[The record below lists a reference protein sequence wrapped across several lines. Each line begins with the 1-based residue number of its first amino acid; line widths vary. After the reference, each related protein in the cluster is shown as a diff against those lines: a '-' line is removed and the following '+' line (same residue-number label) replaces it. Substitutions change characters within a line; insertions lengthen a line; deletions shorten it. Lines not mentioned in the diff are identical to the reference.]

1 MRQIGQSTLADFSKD
16 DSSEPWHEKN
26 RARQISGGKIMYKTL
41 TALGAPHALS
51 VLRIY
56 TGLLLLAHGT
66 AKILGFPAVPSFA
79 KVQISSLIGVSGLIE
94 LIGGALFTVG
104 LFTRPVAFIL
114 SGFAAVAYFMV
125 SAPKGFHPILNN
137 GELASLFSFVFIY
150 FVFAGP
156 GPWSIDAMMKR
167 E

>member
-1 MRQIGQSTLADFSKD
+1 
-16 DSSEPWHEKN
+16 
-26 RARQISGGKIMYKTL
+26 MYETL
-41 TALGAPHALS
+41 TAWAPRALS

-79 KVQISSLIGVSGLIE
+79 NVQINSLIGVSGLIE
-94 LIGGALFTVG
+94 LIGGTLFTVG

-114 SGFAAVAYFMV
+114 SGFAAVAYFLV
-125 SAPKGFHPILNN
+125 SAPKGFYPILNN
-137 GELASLFSFVFIY
+137 GELPSLFSFVFIF

-156 GPWSIDAMMKR
+156 GPWSLDAMLKR

>member
-1 MRQIGQSTLADFSKD
+1 
-16 DSSEPWHEKN
+16 
-26 RARQISGGKIMYKTL
+26 MYRTL
-41 TALGAPHALS
+41 TAWAPHALS

-56 TGLLLLAHGT
+56 TGLLLFAHGT

-79 KVQISSLIGVSGLIE
+79 KVQIGSLVGASGLIE
-94 LIGGALFTVG
+94 LIGGALFTIG

-137 GELASLFSFVFIY
+137 GELPSLFSFVFIY
-150 FVFAGP
+150 FVFSGP
-156 GPWSIDAMMKR
+156 GPWSLDATLDLER

>member
-1 MRQIGQSTLADFSKD
+1 
-16 DSSEPWHEKN
+16 
-26 RARQISGGKIMYKTL
+26 MYETL
-41 TALGAPHALS
+41 TAWTPRALS

-79 KVQISSLIGVSGLIE
+79 NVQINSLIGVSGLIE
-94 LIGGALFTVG
+94 LIGGTLFTVG

-114 SGFAAVAYFMV
+114 SGFAAVAYFLV
-125 SAPKGFHPILNN
+125 SAPKGFYPILNN
-137 GELASLFSFVFIY
+137 GELPSLFSFVFIY

-156 GPWSIDAMMKR
+156 GPWSLDAMLKR

>member
-1 MRQIGQSTLADFSKD
+1 MYETLAA
-16 DSSEPWHEKN
+16 W
-26 RARQISGGKIMYKTL
+26 
-41 TALGAPHALS
+41 APRVLS

-56 TGLLLLAHGT
+56 AGLLLFAHGT
-66 AKILGFPAVPSFA
+66 AKILGFPAVSSFA
-79 KVQISSLIGVSGLIE
+79 NVQMNSLVGASGLIE

-137 GELASLFSFVFIY
+137 GELASVFSFVFLY
-150 FVFAGP
+150 FVFSGP
-156 GPWSIDAMMKR
+156 GPWSLDATTGRK
-167 E
+167 

>member
-1 MRQIGQSTLADFSKD
+1 MNETLAA
-16 DSSEPWHEKN
+16 W
-26 RARQISGGKIMYKTL
+26 
-41 TALGAPHALS
+41 APRVLS

-56 TGLLLLAHGT
+56 TGVLLFAHGT

-79 KVQISSLIGVSGLIE
+79 NVHINSLTGASGLIE

-125 SAPKGFHPILNN
+125 SAPKGFYPILNQ
-137 GELASLFSFVFIY
+137 GEVASLLSFVCFY

-156 GPWSIDAMMKR
+156 GPWSLDAMMGRK
-167 E
+167 

>member
-1 MRQIGQSTLADFSKD
+1 MNETLAA
-16 DSSEPWHEKN
+16 WAQ
-26 RARQISGGKIMYKTL
+26 RI
-41 TALGAPHALS
+41 LS

-79 KVQISSLIGVSGLIE
+79 NVQINSLTGTSGIIE
-94 LIGGALFTVG
+94 LIGGVLFTIG
-104 LFTRPVAFIL
+104 LLTRPVAFIL
-114 SGFAAVAYFMV
+114 SGFAAAAYFMV
-125 SAPKGFHPILNN
+125 SAPKGFYPILNQ
-137 GELASLFSFVFIY
+137 GEVASLLSFVFFY

-156 GPWSIDAMMKR
+156 GSWSLDARMKR

>member
-1 MRQIGQSTLADFSKD
+1 MILTAGTRNET
-16 DSSEPWHEKN
+16 
-26 RARQISGGKIMYKTL
+26 SGGNIMHETL
-41 TALGAPHALS
+41 TVWAPRALS

-79 KVQISSLIGVSGLIE
+79 NVQINSLTGASGLIE
-94 LIGGALFTVG
+94 LIGGALFTIG

-137 GELASLFSFVFIY
+137 GALPSLFSFVVLY
-150 FVFAGP
+150 FFFAGP
-156 GPWSIDAMMKR
+156 GSSDVDAMTKPHC
-167 E
+167 EGAT

>member
-1 MRQIGQSTLADFSKD
+1 MIINYNHLLRRSAAGFLSALYGTTRPRKK
-16 DSSEPWHEKN
+16 SE
-26 RARQISGGKIMYKTL
+26 GTTMYKTI
-41 TALGAPHALS
+41 TAGAPHALS

-56 TGLLLLAHGT
+56 TGLLLLEHGT
-66 AKILGFPAVPSFA
+66 AKILGFPAVASFA
-79 KVQISSLIGVSGLIE
+79 KVELGSLVGASGLIE
-94 LIGGALFTVG
+94 LMGGALFTIG

-125 SAPKGFHPILNN
+125 SAPKGFYPILNN

-150 FVFAGP
+150 FVFSGP
-156 GPWSIDAMMKR
+156 GPWSLDATLDLER

>member
-1 MRQIGQSTLADFSKD
+1 MNETLAA
-16 DSSEPWHEKN
+16 W
-26 RARQISGGKIMYKTL
+26 
-41 TALGAPHALS
+41 APRVLS

-56 TGLLLLAHGT
+56 AGVLLFAHGT
-66 AKILGFPAVPSFA
+66 AKILGFPVVPSFA
-79 KVQISSLIGVSGLIE
+79 NIHINSLVGASGLIE

-137 GELASLFSFVFIY
+137 GELPSLFSFVFIY
-150 FVFAGP
+150 FVFSGP
-156 GPWSIDAMMKR
+156 GPWSLDAMMKR
-167 E
+167 K

>member
-1 MRQIGQSTLADFSKD
+1 
-16 DSSEPWHEKN
+16 
-26 RARQISGGKIMYKTL
+26 MYRTL
-41 TALGAPHALS
+41 TAWAPHALS
-51 VLRIY
+51 VLRIF

-79 KVQISSLIGVSGLIE
+79 KVQIGSLVGASGLIE
-94 LIGGALFTVG
+94 LIGGALFTIG

-114 SGFAAVAYFMV
+114 SGFAAAAYFIV

-150 FVFAGP
+150 FVFSGP
-156 GPWSIDAMMKR
+156 GPWSLDAAMKR

>member
-1 MRQIGQSTLADFSKD
+1 MNETLDA
-16 DSSEPWHEKN
+16 W
-26 RARQISGGKIMYKTL
+26 
-41 TALGAPHALS
+41 APRVLS

-79 KVQISSLIGVSGLIE
+79 NVQINSLTGASGLIE

-104 LFTRPVAFIL
+104 WFTRPVAFIL
-114 SGFAAVAYFMV
+114 SGFAAVAYFLV

-137 GELASLFSFVFIY
+137 GEVASLLSFVFLY

-156 GPWSIDAMMKR
+156 GRWSLDAMMGHK
-167 E
+167 

>member
-1 MRQIGQSTLADFSKD
+1 MYETLAA
-16 DSSEPWHEKN
+16 W
-26 RARQISGGKIMYKTL
+26 
-41 TALGAPHALS
+41 APRVLS

-79 KVQISSLIGVSGLIE
+79 NVQINSLTGASGLIE

-114 SGFAAVAYFMV
+114 SGFAAVAYFLV
-125 SAPKGFHPILNN
+125 SAPKGFHPVLNN

-150 FVFAGP
+150 FVFSGP
-156 GPWSIDAMMKR
+156 GPWSVDAATGRK
-167 E
+167 

>member
-1 MRQIGQSTLADFSKD
+1 
-16 DSSEPWHEKN
+16 
-26 RARQISGGKIMYKTL
+26 MYKTI
-41 TALGAPHALS
+41 TAWAPHALS

-56 TGLLLLAHGT
+56 TGLLLLEHGT
-66 AKILGFPAVPSFA
+66 AKILGFPAVASFA
-79 KVQISSLIGVSGLIE
+79 KVELGSLIGASGLIE

-104 LFTRPVAFIL
+104 LLTRPVAFIL

-125 SAPKGFHPILNN
+125 SAPKGFYPILNN

-150 FVFAGP
+150 FVFSGP
-156 GPWSIDAMMKR
+156 GPWSLDAKLDLER